1 MQWECCPDKNV
12 EEEEPQRPFRR
23 DTYHYVLPSHLI
35 AQHPLPRRDES
46 RLMVLGRGSGA
57 LHHSTFRNLRDHLR
71 EGDFLVVNES
81 RVFPARLLGHKP
93 SGGKVDLLLLQP
105 CDAEAAAL
113 SWWEAKGSESRE
125 WECLIQSSRRP
136 KQGQA
141 FTFSHGLQGRVSGE
155 SEGGVWRVRFN
166 LDGKDLLAH
175 LESHGLVPLPPYIRR
190 GRRDSGS
197 EGSSEVEG
205 TSQDRDRYQ
214 TVFARKIGSVAAPTA
229 GFHFTEPLCR
239 SLEASGISFGRI
251 TLHVGQATFLPI
263 RARDIRRHR
272 VWPERY
278 CVSEETAEKIR
289 NAKREGRRLVA
300 VGTTVVRCLE
310 SLVSERGG
318 VEEGEGWASLY
329 IVPGHRFKLVDAMIT
344 NFHLPG
350 TSLLV
355 LVCAF
360 SQRQHVLKAYREAI
374 RSEYRFFSYGD
385 CMLVQ

>member
-1 MQWECCPDKNV
+1 MQWECCPDRSV
-12 EEEEPQRPFRR
+12 EEEEPQRPFLR
-23 DTYHYVLPSHLI
+23 DTYHYVLPTHLI
-35 AQHPLPRRDES
+35 AQHALPRRDES

-57 LHHSTFRNLRDHLR
+57 LHHSSFRNLRDHLR
-71 EGDFLVVNES
+71 EGDLLVVNES

-93 SGGKVDLLLLQP
+93 SGGKVDLLLLRP
-105 CDAEAAAL
+105 CDAEEAAP
-113 SWWEAKGSESRE
+113 SWWEAKGSKSRE

-141 FTFSHGLQGRVSGE
+141 FVFSHGLQGRVSGD
-155 SEGGVWRVRFN
+155 SEGGVWTVRFN

-190 GRRDSGS
+190 CRTGSGPEETS
-197 EGSSEVEG
+197 E
-205 TSQDRDRYQ
+205 DRDRYQ

-263 RARDIRRHR
+263 RTGDIRKHR
-272 VWPERY
+272 IWPERY
-278 CVSEETAEKIR
+278 SVEEEDAEKIQQ
-289 NAKREGRRLVA
+289 AKQEGRRLVA

-310 SLVSERGG
+310 SIASGRRGRI
-318 VEEGEGWASLY
+318 EPGEGWARLY
-329 IVPGHRFKLVDAMIT
+329 IVPGHRFQVVDALIT

-360 SQRQHVLKAYREAI
+360 AQREYVLQAYAEAI
-374 RSEYRFFSYGD
+374 RDEYRFFSYGD
-385 CMLVQ
+385 CMLIQ